1 MNLGPVFQRRLLFVV
16 GKGGVGKTT
25 VASAL
30 GLEAARRGSRTLLV
44 EVDGVGRAAQMF
56 DVHLRPPGEVAPIAP
71 SLFLMNVEGSAA
83 LAEYLMM
90 TVPVKRV
97 LQGVLNSRIYQYFV
111 AAAPGLKELMTIGKI
126 WFEANRVDESSGERA
141 WDLVVVDA
149 PATGHSLQYL
159 AMPQAAFDT
168 FTTGLVHR
176 EASRVVELLQDPART
191 GVVLV
196 STAEEM
202 PVNETIEMNR
212 RLRRELH
219 LPLALLVV
227 NRLHQSNLRAADVDK
242 LSSGLAMTSS
252 SSGAGA
258 PLDYFEAVLRHA
270 REEAGWIEINRR
282 YLEKLTGEIS
292 LPTVELPFLF
302 TEEFGLPE
310 IKGLSGMLGEVAA
323 TRPTTSKKRK
333 PRQRGAS

>member
-1 MNLGPVFQRRLLFVV
+1 MSLDSLFSRRLLFVV

-30 GLEAARRGSRTLLV
+30 ALEVARRGSRTLLV
-44 EVDGVGRAAQMF
+44 EVDGVGRAAQLF
-56 DVHLRPPGEVAPIAP
+56 GVPLGPPGELAQLAP

-126 WFEANRVDESSGERA
+126 WFEADRTDEETGKRA
-141 WDLVVVDA
+141 WDFVIVDA

-159 AMPQAAFDT
+159 SMPQAAFDT

-176 EASRVVELLQDPART
+176 EASRIVELLQDPART
-191 GVVLV
+191 GIVLV

-202 PVNETIEMNR
+202 PVNETLEMDR
-212 RLRRELH
+212 RLRRDLH
-219 LPLALLVV
+219 LPPALLVV
-227 NRLHQSNLRAADVDK
+227 NRLHEPTVLPGDVDA
-242 LSSGLAMTSS
+242 LARAVDARDAAAI
-252 SSGAGA
+252 GAERDFLA
-258 PLDYFEAVLRHA
+258 AVLRAA
-270 REEAGWIEINRR
+270 REEAGWIEINAR
-282 YLEKLTGEIS
+282 YLAKLRAGIS
-292 LPTVELPFLF
+292 LPLVVLPFLYS
-302 TEEFGLPE
+302 EEFGLAQ
-310 IKGLSGMLGEVAA
+310 IKHLSAVMTASLDPAV
-323 TRPTTSKKRK
+323 SRK
-333 PRQRGAS
+333 PRRRGTS